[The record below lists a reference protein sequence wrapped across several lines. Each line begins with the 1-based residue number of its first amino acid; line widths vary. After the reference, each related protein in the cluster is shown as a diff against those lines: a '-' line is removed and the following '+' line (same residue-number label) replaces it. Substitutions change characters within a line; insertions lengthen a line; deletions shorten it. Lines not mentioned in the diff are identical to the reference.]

1 MACGAGLLGAGALGH
16 ANADQVTKAYT
27 IQTGDTLS
35 EIATKFDTNVNE
47 LKQRNHLNSD
57 LIIAGDT
64 LQVPV
69 SVANAQPAT
78 TTVQAAKPVTPVA
91 TSAPA
96 QPVATKVTNQ
106 ASSQTNSTV
115 PQYHV
120 AQAAAQPANT
130 VNTTN
135 NNTNGGS
142 SNSDNLSGSEQ
153 AAKDWIM
160 QRESGGNYNARN
172 GQYVGAFQL
181 SSSYLNGDYSPAN
194 QNRVA
199 DQYVTQRYG
208 SWTAAK
214 AHWEANNWY

>member
-47 LKQRNHLNSD
+47 LKQLNHLNSD

-78 TTVQAAKPVTPVA
+78 TTVQTAKPVTPVA

-120 AQAAAQPANT
+120 AQAAAQPTNT

>member
-27 IQTGDTLS
+27 IQMGDTLS

-47 LKQRNHLNSD
+47 LKQLNHLNSD

>member
-47 LKQRNHLNSD
+47 LKQLNHLNSD

-208 SWTAAK
+208 SWTNAQK
-214 AHWEANNWY
+214 FWSTHNYY